1 MENVN
6 ELWQA
11 EVNGQIYEASF
22 EDLAQWIGEG
32 ALLPNDK
39 VRRGNLRWIEANKV
53 PSLYGYFNAVTLGV
67 SQPVVQTVDVAQPQN
82 DFAKLQGINCV
93 LHTETEAK
101 YYCETCINYFCHD
114 CPKTAGGL
122 SNCCPFCGAICRS
135 LQQTEEEPAAPVIEN
150 NVAEEQSIPPEIAH
164 AAHKTVRDQATSV
177 TRNSTSPTP
186 QKSGIGGFIFGVFAA
201 LLLSAVGAYLWSF
214 QFAKPDEAAEKK
226 IAEVVVLEE
235 KYNTEKQGV
244 RLQFMTSATNA
255 AGETLEQAQ
264 SKLKVKFDGERAA
277 VIENYRTNQA
287 WSSFYMIGGIAFAVM
302 FFGLILVKASSS
314 RRQ

>member
-39 VRRGNLRWIEANKV
+39 VRRGNLRWIEAQKV
-53 PSLYGYFNAVTLGV
+53 PALYGYFNAVTLGV
-67 SQPVVQTVDVAQPQN
+67 SQPIVQTTDAAQPQN
-82 DFAKLQGINCV
+82 DLLEGINCV

-101 YYCETCINYFCHD
+101 FYCETCINYFCYD

-135 LQQTEEEPAAPVIEN
+135 LQKTEEEPAALVIET
-150 NVAEEQSIPPEIAH
+150 NVAEAQPVPPEIAH

-177 TRNSTSPTP
+177 TRTGTSVTT
-186 QKSGIGGFIFGVFAA
+186 QKSGIGGFILSVFVA
-201 LLLSAVGAYLWSF
+201 LLLSAGGAYLWSF

-244 RLQFMTSATNA
+244 RLQFMNSATNP

-277 VIENYRTNQA
+277 VIENYRNNQA

-302 FFGLILVKASSS
+302 FFGLILIKASSS
-314 RRQ
+314 KR